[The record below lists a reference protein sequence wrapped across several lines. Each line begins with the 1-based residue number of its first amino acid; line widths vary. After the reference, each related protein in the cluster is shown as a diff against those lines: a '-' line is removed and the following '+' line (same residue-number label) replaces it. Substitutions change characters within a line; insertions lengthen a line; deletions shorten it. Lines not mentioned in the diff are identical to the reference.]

1 MQQNQ
6 QFQSLLEE
14 EVSITLSGDWSLESA
29 DRLSTAWLNT
39 MSLTQK
45 LPPEIRYMP
54 GMSGRKYRSLVNSLV
69 EITPDARYL
78 EIGSWAGST
87 ACSAM
92 WGNTVT
98 ATCIDDWSEFGG
110 PKEAFH
116 ANVSY
121 CLTDNIKFNFI
132 ENDFR
137 IVDYSTI
144 GKFNV
149 YMFDG
154 PHSEQDQYDGIFIAQ
169 PALDNDYY
177 LIVDDWN
184 VLQVREGTE
193 RAIKDLGLTVH
204 ARLDILSNQNNN
216 HPVICR
222 ESSDWH
228 NGYLIAVVSKASVV

>member
-6 QFQSLLEE
+6 QFQLPPEE
-14 EVSITLSGDWSLESA
+14 EVSITLSGDWTGDLA
-29 DRLSTAWLNT
+29 DRLSTAWFNT
-39 MSLTQK
+39 MCLDQK
-45 LPPEIRYMP
+45 LPPEIRYMH
-54 GMSGRKYRSLVNSLV
+54 GMSGRKYRSLVNLLV
-69 EITPDARYL
+69 GSTPDARYL

-87 ACSAM
+87 ACGAI

-98 ATCIDDWSEFGG
+98 ATCIDNWSEFGG
-110 PKEAFH
+110 PKEAFET
-116 ANVSY
+116 NIKY
-121 CLTDNIKFNFI
+121 CMTDNIKFSFI
-132 ENDFR
+132 EEDFR
-137 IVDYSTI
+137 KVDYSAI

-154 PHSEQDQYDGIFIAQ
+154 PHSEQDQYDGVAIAQ
-169 PALDNDYY
+169 PALDNNYY

-184 VLQVREGTE
+184 AQQVRNGTE

-228 NGYLIAVVSKASVV
+228 NGYLIAVVSKAA